1 MTKTM
6 EEDSPWVY
14 GTQVLED
21 GQEIH
26 FKLRSIWGK
35 TNYLSDATQDSMV
48 VRKVTNPDGETEFI
62 PVVGYIE

>member
-1 MTKTM
+1 M
-6 EEDSPWVY
+6 EDEASWVS

-35 TNYLSDATQDSMV
+35 TNYEIEEMPGLILDGDPVIYDGSEYIP
-48 VRKVTNPDGETEFI
+48 TNSILD
-62 PVVGYIE
+62 

>member
-1 MTKTM
+1 M
-6 EEDSPWVY
+6 EDEVPWIY

-26 FKLRSIWGK
+26 FKLRSILGK
-35 TNYLSDATQDSMV
+35 TNYLSDATQDSMLV
-48 VRKVTNPDGETEFI
+48 TKVTNPDGETEFI